1 MKKGELTAFLSL
13 TFVLLLSF
21 ILGILEISVVHTTKN
36 LSRLEADRAV
46 FSLFG
51 EYHKKLLEDYH
62 VFSVEG
68 SYGTGN
74 YDEENLTG
82 RMHYYGNGQTGYEI
96 TGIQYLTDNRGQAF
110 KEQVIKYME
119 QRYGISIIK
128 DFSGMTDQWEDQSI
142 QGEEME
148 DYEADIL
155 EEIDQIKNA
164 GSEAVEG
171 EGGEEGQPNLEEAQN
186 PFSCMEKIEK
196 SGVLSVVLP
205 KDMELS
211 GKQITPGNQVS
222 NRAIRS
228 GRGSFPARTN
238 INGAEEKL
246 LFNEYIMKNFS
257 NAAMDK
263 ESGEDSKTGETESGS
278 GTDTGRKSL
287 DYEVEYIIAGK
298 NSDKENLESVLTK
311 LFFIRTAINYAG
323 LMGDSAR
330 QSEAAGLAA
339 VISVIL
345 LIPEASEMIKQM
357 ILFAWASGE
366 SVIDIRTLLS
376 GRRAP
381 LVKTSENW
389 QLPLS
394 GLLTLGIG
402 TEQRIGEDDPE
413 GISYE
418 TYLRGFLFLESQDR
432 TAVRT
437 LDRIEEN
444 IKTLYGMEYFKA
456 DQCITKIEI
465 KSTANIFGN
474 ITYEFPVYFGY
485 Q

>member
-1 MKKGELTAFLSL
+1 
-13 TFVLLLSF
+13 
-21 ILGILEISVVHTTKN
+21 
-36 LSRLEADRAV
+36 
-46 FSLFG
+46 
-51 EYHKKLLEDYH
+51 
-62 VFSVEG
+62 
-68 SYGTGN
+68 
-74 YDEENLTG
+74 
-82 RMHYYGNGQTGYEI
+82 
-96 TGIQYLTDNRGQAF
+96 
-110 KEQVIKYME
+110 
-119 QRYGISIIK
+119 
-128 DFSGMTDQWEDQSI
+128 
-142 QGEEME
+142 ME

-278 GTDTGRKSL
+278 GTDTGKKSL